1 MEKLVLIIGGNL
13 GNRLLLIEKT
23 VDLLIQVF
31 GLPNKASSVYESS
44 PWGGNSSGNFLNQ
57 VLVFY
62 TDLNPEKVLSH
73 IQEIEK
79 SLGRQRDLKWGN
91 RTMDIDILY
100 YGEKVISSEY
110 LQIPHPFIADRKFVL
125 EPLTEILPDFIHPV
139 LKVSNKQM
147 NMDCQDQSEI
157 TVYQKSPDGTGP

>member
-13 GNRLLLIEKT
+13 GDRLLLIEKT
-23 VDLLIQVF
+23 VGLLVQLF
-31 GLPNKASSVYESS
+31 GLPQNASSIYESS
-44 PWGGNSSGNFLNQ
+44 PWGGHSSGNFLNQ

-73 IQEIEK
+73 IQEIEE

-100 YGEKVISSEY
+100 YGKKIISSEF
-110 LQIPHPFIADRKFVL
+110 LQIPHPYIAERKFVL
-125 EPLTEILPDFIHPV
+125 EPLNEILPDFIHPV
-139 LKVSNKQM
+139 LKISNKQM
-147 NMDCQDQSEI
+147 NIKCQDQSEI
-157 TVYQKSPDGTGP
+157 KVYQKSPGSTGL